1 MRKIMGNTIAFALIL
16 TLTACATIMGDKTQ
30 IIGLRSEPSGAH
42 VTITDETGTNI
53 FAGAT
58 PTSITLAKSDG
69 SYFGGKAYNVIISKS
84 GYKPITV
91 LLSTHANGWYI
102 GGNLVFGGLIGWL
115 IVDPF
120 TGAMYTIKPDAV
132 NAQLKAEG
140 VSGSYK
146 KGTLR
151 VALIEDVPESMHRL
165 LVPLR

>member
-1 MRKIMGNTIAFALIL
+1 MKKVMIFALAL
-16 TLTACATIMGDKTQ
+16 SLAACATIMGDKTQ
-30 IIGLRSEPSGAH
+30 LINLNSEPSEAH
-42 VTITDETGTNI
+42 VTITDETGVKV

-58 PTSITLAKSDG
+58 PTSVTLAKSDG

-102 GGNLVFGGLIGWL
+102 GGNIIFGGLIGWL
-115 IVDPF
+115 IVDPL

-140 VSGSYK
+140 VSGSYT
-146 KGTLR
+146 KGTLH
-151 VALIEDVPESMHRL
+151 VALIEDVPESMHSM
-165 LVPLR
+165 LVPLH